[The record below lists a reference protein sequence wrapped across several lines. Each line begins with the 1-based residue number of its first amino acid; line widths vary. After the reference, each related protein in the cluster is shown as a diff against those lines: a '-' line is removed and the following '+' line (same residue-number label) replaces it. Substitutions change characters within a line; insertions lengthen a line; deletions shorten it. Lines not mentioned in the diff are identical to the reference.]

1 MGPRKSRGPQNRG
14 SALPVSMSLRRDL
27 SKFAALFRRAK
38 PVDDL
43 EEEIRAHLAME
54 EQENLESGMPPEEAH
69 YAALRRFGNLTLTQE
84 RSREMWQWN
93 SMETLWQ
100 DARYGLRMLRKNPA
114 FTIVAVITLA
124 LGIGANSAIFNV
136 LDAVLLRLLPVKA
149 PEQLVVLTDPD
160 SHGRSYGAEGGNRSL
175 LGFSEFEN
183 LRDHNDVFSG
193 VVAADS
199 EAPKLDVNIGS
210 PSGGPTAEEP
220 ETARVQLV
228 SGDYFSVL
236 GVRAAAGQTFTREV
250 DRARG
255 AAPVAVIS
263 YSFWKERFNL
273 DPAILGK
280 TIRIHQTP
288 FEVIGVTPSGFF
300 GTTVGQAPDVWVPL
314 MMQDA
319 VYPGRDL
326 LAPIQALGNNYI
338 WLQVMARLKPGVT
351 IQQSKA
357 AINVAFKAY
366 LVDTLGTAGT
376 QEQRRDYLNQQIN
389 PQPGSRGS
397 SSLHETFA
405 NPLKVLMGIVAFV
418 LLIACANVAN
428 LLLARG
434 AARRKEFAVRQAV
447 GAGRSRLVRQLL
459 IESLVLAIFG
469 AVMGAVLARWVDALL
484 LGKVAGA
491 SLERE
496 SIQLNLGTDARALG
510 FTAVVAILATVL
522 FGVIP
527 ALRATSLDASPVLK
541 SASCAGTGG
550 TSHHFLSTGR
560 FLVVAQVAISVILL
574 VAAGLFVHSLTRLSE
589 VSLGYNRDRLLLFRL
604 DTAPAGYKGAA
615 TIRLEQD
622 LLARISAIPGVHSAT
637 LSSNG
642 LFQGSESGDPIA
654 VEGYTPKTSE
664 EIHSRFDHV
673 GPGYFSTVGIPLLR
687 GREIGPQDSVAGP
700 RAAVI
705 NQAFALQFFPNTD
718 PLGKHVRDTFPG
730 NPGEMQTVGVVA
742 DAKLNSL
749 RETVRPRIYA
759 PIFNPLWEYA
769 DVVYEIRTAADA
781 ESVSRALRKVV
792 QETNPALPQ
801 IEIETM
807 SGLVDRSLG
816 TDRLIAM
823 LSSCFGALALL
834 LASIGLYGVMSY
846 AVARRTNEIGIR
858 MALGARRSDVL
869 QLVLGHGS
877 KLTLV
882 GVAIGIAGALGL
894 TRFLSSLLYGIK
906 PADPLTFLCVS
917 VVLTGV
923 ALLASYIP
931 ARRATKVDPLVAVRY
946 E

>member
-1 MGPRKSRGPQNRG
+1 
-14 SALPVSMSLRRDL
+14 
-27 SKFAALFRRAK
+27 
-38 PVDDL
+38 
-43 EEEIRAHLAME
+43 ME
-54 EQENLESGMPPEEAH
+54 ERENLEAGMPPEEAH
-69 YAALRRFGNLTLTQE
+69 YAALRRFGNVTLAQE

-93 SMETLWQ
+93 TMETLWQ
-100 DARYGLRMLRKNPA
+100 DVCYGLRMLRKSPA

-149 PEQLVVLTDPD
+149 PDQLVVLTDPD
-160 SHGRSYGAEGGNRSL
+160 AHGREYGAEGRDRSL
-175 LGFSEFEN
+175 LGFSEFEY

-193 VVAADS
+193 VFASDS
-199 EAPKLDVNIGS
+199 EAPKLEVSVSNS
-210 PSGGPTAEEP
+210 SSGLAEGPES
-220 ETARVQLV
+220 ARVQLV

-236 GVRAAAGQTFTREV
+236 GVRATVGRTFTHEV

-255 AAPVAVIS
+255 GSPVAVIS
-263 YSFWKERFNL
+263 YPFWKERFNL
-273 DPAILGK
+273 DPAALGK
-280 TIRIHQTP
+280 TIRIHQTT
-288 FEVIGVTPSGFF
+288 FEVIGVAPPGFF
-300 GTTVGQAPDVWVPL
+300 GTTVGEEPDIWVPL

-338 WLQVMARLKPGVT
+338 WLQVMARLKPGVI

-357 AINVAFKAY
+357 ALNVAFQAF
-366 LVDTLGTAGT
+366 LVDTLGSRGT
-376 QEQRRDYLNQQIN
+376 EQERRGFLNQQIN

-397 SSLHETFA
+397 SSVHETFA

-434 AARRKEFAVRQAV
+434 AARQKEFAVRLAV

-459 IESLVLAIFG
+459 TESLVLAIFG
-469 AVMGAVLARWVDALL
+469 AVIGAILAHWVDALL
-484 LGKVAGA
+484 LGKVAGT
-491 SLERE
+491 SLGPE
-496 SIQLNLGTDARALG
+496 SIQLNLGVDARTLG
-510 FTAVVAILATVL
+510 FTAIVAILTTVL

-527 ALRATSLDASPVLK
+527 ALRVTSLDASPVLK
-541 SASCAGTGG
+541 SASGAGTGG

-560 FLVVAQVAISVILL
+560 FLVVAQVAISMILL
-574 VAAGLFVHSLTRLSE
+574 VAAGLFVHSLARLSE
-589 VSLGYNRDRLLLFRL
+589 VNLGYIRDRLLSFRL

-615 TIRLEQD
+615 LIRMEED
-622 LLARISAIPGVHSAT
+622 LLARISTIPGVRSAT

-642 LFQGSESGDPIA
+642 LFQGSESADPIA
-654 VEGYTPKTSE
+654 VEGYTPNSSE
-664 EIHSRFDHV
+664 EIHSRFDHI

-687 GREIGPQDSVAGP
+687 GREIGPQDSVVGP

-705 NQAFALQFFPNTD
+705 NQAFAREFFPNTD

-730 NPGEMQTVGVVA
+730 NPSEMQVVGVVA
-742 DAKLNSL
+742 DAKSNSL
-749 RETVRPRIYA
+749 REPARPRIFA
-759 PIFNPLWEYA
+759 PIFNPVWENTA
-769 DVVYEIRTAADA
+769 VSYEIRTAGGA
-781 ESVSRALRKVV
+781 ESLGNALRKAV

-801 IEIETM
+801 IEIATM

-858 MALGARRSDVL
+858 MALGARRGNVL
-869 QLVLGHGS
+869 GLVLGHGS
-877 KLTLV
+877 RLALL
-882 GVAIGIAGALGL
+882 GVAIGIVGALGL
-894 TRFLSSLLYGIK
+894 TRFLSSLLFGVK
-906 PADPLTFLCVS
+906 PADPLTFLIVS
-917 VVLTGV
+917 LVLAGV
-923 ALLASYIP
+923 ALLASYLP
-931 ARRATKVDPLVAVRY
+931 ARRATKVDPMVALRY